1 VVCNIPAAN
10 DGGIEVRPMVEWVD
24 RGPRPIADGEVR
36 YLATIHET
44 ETAAEEPG
52 TPGWEEGAA
61 EHGRFGEVA
70 GDALRAA
77 GAVHPTGTASTVRVR
92 NGEVLVSDGPY
103 AEAMEVVGGFYV
115 LQGDAAG
122 VADLATR
129 IPVPEDGAVELRPI
143 MELDG

>member
-1 VVCNIPAAN
+1 
-10 DGGIEVRPMVEWVD
+10 M
-24 RGPRPIADGEVR
+24 
-36 YLATIHET
+36 
-44 ETAAEEPG
+44 
-52 TPGWEEGAA
+52 
-61 EHGRFGEVA
+61 A
-70 GDALRAA
+70 GDAVRAA

-129 IPVPEDGAVELRPI
+129 IPVPGDGAVELRPI